1 MKKTNRRTNSKRQTG
16 RGSVAVSGITL
27 MCVWLFLLAALVSR
41 TDLITL
47 GQFYLYHAKDRIS
60 RPISPLPEGKE
71 AYDVLME
78 DGILPADPIK
88 RFFEAGG
95 KVIVTDKTE
104 KADSLQALTDHG
116 YTIQGKYQKGADTI
130 TIKKGSTA
138 ITYAHELGH
147 FSDAAYGPLSS
158 TEDFHDL
165 ADKYGAKYAAYKK
178 ATFDTG
184 IAVYWENGMYNE
196 MFAEMFADTCLYPRT
211 MQRIFP
217 EVYEYMKNLAH
228 EKI

>member
-47 GQFYLYHAKDRIS
+47 GQFYLYHAKDIIS

-71 AYDVLME
+71 AYEVLAE
-78 DGILPADPIK
+78 SGILPADPVE
-88 RFFEAGG
+88 RFFAEGG
-95 KVIVTDKTE
+95 NVVITDKTE
-104 KADSLQALTDHG
+104 KADSLQVLSTSG
-116 YTIQGKYQKGADTI
+116 YIMQGEFQKDTNTI

-147 FSDAAYGPLSS
+147 FSDDTYGPLSS
-158 TEDFHDL
+158 TEDFHEL

-178 ATFDTG
+178 ATLDTG

-211 MQRIFP
+211 IQRIFP
-217 EVYEYMKNLAH
+217 EIYEYMKDLTDK
-228 EKI
+228 KI